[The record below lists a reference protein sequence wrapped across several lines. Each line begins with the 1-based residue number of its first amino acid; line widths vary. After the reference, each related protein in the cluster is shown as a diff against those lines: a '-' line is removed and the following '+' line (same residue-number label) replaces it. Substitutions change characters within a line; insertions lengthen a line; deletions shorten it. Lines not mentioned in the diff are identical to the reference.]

1 MKKFFALLVAA
12 MMMLCSFSA
21 LAQEVGFEETP
32 IFEDEQ
38 LDFLNVSMV
47 YFQPVTM
54 EPAGAAGLSAEE
66 ANLHIEA
73 DISALENEVG
83 FGVGDWVPY
92 LTIKCTI
99 TNSAGVNVIDDIAF
113 MPMAA
118 SDGPHYGANLLLPDA
133 DTYTITLTIYSPAE
147 NGYLLHVDAETGVTG
162 RFWTEPLTFVFE
174 GWDYVPQE
182 W

>member
-1 MKKFFALLVAA
+1 MKKFFALLVAV
-12 MMMLCSFSA
+12 MMLLCSASA
-21 LAQEVGFEETP
+21 LAEEAGFEETP
-32 IFEDEQ
+32 IFEDVQMEW
-38 LDFLNVSMV
+38 LNVSMV

-54 EPAGAAGLSAEE
+54 EPAESAGLSAEE

-83 FGVGDWVPY
+83 FGAGDWVPY
-92 LTIKCTI
+92 LTINCTI
-99 TNSAGVNVIDDIAF
+99 KDENGNVAYEGSF

-118 SDGPHYGANLLLPDA
+118 SDGPHYGANILLA
-133 DTYTITLTIYSPAE
+133 NAGTYSVTLEILSPAE

-162 RFWTEPLTFVFE
+162 RFWEGALTYTFE
-174 GWDYVPQE
+174 GWDYIPQE